1 MQTHQNSSEIVLAL
15 DIGGTCIKSAL
26 FRDGKIFRR
35 LPPVPSCSEGSR
47 TEIAEALRRAIAGA
61 GGFDHLVAAVPGPFD
76 YEHGIF
82 RMTHKFAAVK
92 DCSFEELSGGIRG
105 TFLHDANA
113 FLAGEATHGAARAF
127 SRCGGITLGTG
138 LGAAFLENGKLKTGN
153 DGSPAPEVKLWNVPF
168 RGGIA
173 EDVISTRALLRA
185 CPAGSVREIADRAR
199 AGDSEARRAWR
210 NYKEALFELL
220 NGWTARLSPE
230 VIVIGGGIGGDPD
243 LFGAIPAALPL
254 RASALGEEAALYGAY
269 EYFQKRIVS

>member
-1 MQTHQNSSEIVLAL
+1 MQTHQNPSEIVLAL

-92 DCSFEELSGGIRG
+92 DCSFEELSGGIQG

-138 LGAAFLENGKLKTGN
+138 LGTAFLENGKLKTGN
-153 DGSPAPEVKLWNVPF
+153 DGSPAPEVKLWNVHFDAGASPRLSGGKRPGNRRSRQSGRF
-168 RGGIA
+168 RSPAGLA
-173 EDVISTRALLRA
+173 ELQG
-185 CPAGSVREIADRAR
+185 GSVRTPERLDRSSF
-199 AGDSEARRAWR
+199 AGSDRDRRR
-210 NYKEALFELL
+210 HR
-220 NGWTARLSPE
+220 GRSGP
-230 VIVIGGGIGGDPD
+230 VRSDPRR
-243 LFGAIPAALPL
+243 PAAA
-254 RASALGEEAALYGAY
+254 RVRTRRRSG
-269 EYFQKRIVS
+269 FVWSI